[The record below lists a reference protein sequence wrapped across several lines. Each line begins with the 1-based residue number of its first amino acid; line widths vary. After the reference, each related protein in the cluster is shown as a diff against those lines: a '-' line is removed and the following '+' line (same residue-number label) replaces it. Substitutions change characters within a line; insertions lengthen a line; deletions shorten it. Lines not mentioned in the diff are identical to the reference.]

1 MENKINYKT
10 YKSLKYL
17 ATISSVILAICL
29 LLTFV
34 QFTKD
39 KPIFTSLTPFIS
51 LQVILLIL
59 GFVSLIV
66 YIIYRVK
73 ILKTSNY
80 VYMKKEIIY
89 LYSSFSLYL
98 FSFILTSI
106 YLLIGLLVNNSNA
119 IKILFYVFISLFF
132 ICIILSSIFETLS
145 RLKEQLLL
153 YKQEYQHQQDLKQQ
167 KQQANKTV
175 IVKKTNKN
183 NKTNNKSK
191 NPFIEE

>member
-59 GFVSLIV
+59 GFVSLII

-167 KQQANKTV
+167 KQQANKIV

>member
-183 NKTNNKSK
+183 NKINNRSK

>member
-153 YKQEYQHQQDLKQQ
+153 YKQEYQHQQVLKQQ

>member
-34 QFTKD
+34 QFTKE